1 MKANWQL
8 IVDLFLFSFPLC
20 PSCVLCATCIMCLKQ
35 VVNNVPRKV
44 TKEFLYLTCFI
55 KDVTHTPAILYLVSK
70 CAHNPWWVV
79 TPTFEYQLLDIQLF
93 MTLTPEKDH
102 VSLAAS
108 SRNQQCQKIS
118 IIDQPGPPAPELSSM
133 LKG

>member
-1 MKANWQL
+1 
-8 IVDLFLFSFPLC
+8 
-20 PSCVLCATCIMCLKQ
+20 MCLKQ

-44 TKEFLYLTCFI
+44 AKEFLYLTCFI

-70 CAHNPWWVV
+70 CAHNPWSVV
-79 TPTFEYQLLDIQLF
+79 TLPFEYQLLNIQLF

-108 SRNQQCQKIS
+108 SRNQQCSCSGQKIS
-118 IIDQPGPPAPELSSM
+118 IIDQLAPAIVLNAQWLRLRSPDVSEDF
-133 LKG
+133 G